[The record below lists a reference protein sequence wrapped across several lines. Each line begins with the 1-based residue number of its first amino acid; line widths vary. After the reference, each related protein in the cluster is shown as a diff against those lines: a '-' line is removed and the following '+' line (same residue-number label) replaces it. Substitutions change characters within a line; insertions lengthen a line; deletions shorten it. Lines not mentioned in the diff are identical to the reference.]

1 MISVHVLKRGQH
13 SEKRHHTPATSPPAQ
28 KARPTP
34 LPTTKPQSEDW
45 FHSFKFFFF
54 FSRRDERGYNATYLD
69 FGFEQF
75 QHGYV
80 EGI

>member
-1 MISVHVLKRGQH
+1 MTSVHVLRRGQH
-13 SEKRHHTPATSPPAQ
+13 SEETPHTCDIATSTEGASNASPHDQ
-28 KARPTP
+28 TTERRLVP
-34 LPTTKPQSEDW
+34 LLQV
-45 FHSFKFFFF
+45 FFF